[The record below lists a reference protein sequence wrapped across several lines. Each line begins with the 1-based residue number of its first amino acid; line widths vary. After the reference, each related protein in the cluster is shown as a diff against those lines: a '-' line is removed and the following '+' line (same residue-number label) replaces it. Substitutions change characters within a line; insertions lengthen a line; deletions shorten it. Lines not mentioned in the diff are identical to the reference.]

1 MVFRDVDDAYNFYE
15 RYAYE
20 VGFPLK
26 RYREK
31 TNCKWLNCSR
41 EGRCAERKDG
51 NPRVRN
57 KYTCRTQSKVGIKLR
72 KIYDDAKKCHICQ
85 D

>member
-1 MVFRDVDDAYNFYE
+1 MVFRDLDDVYTFYK
-15 RYAYE
+15 RYAYD

-57 KYTCRTQSKVGIKLR
+57 KYTGRTHCKARIKLR
-72 KIYDDAKKCHICQ
+72 NIYDDAKKCHICQ